1 MFVTASLNG
10 LGKAKRKKRACKAYG
25 VIHELGSAA
34 LSIWGGSGAGGSGY
48 AGGVNQLGDALYDA
62 SCGQSEPAVPTPD
75 TSNVGTGAAQLQ
87 AAMAQYQAQIA
98 MLTAQQQAAQRTP
111 APAAGIDKQTLLIGG
126 AIAAGLV
133 LVLALKR

>member
-34 LSIWGGSGAGGSGY
+34 LSIWGGQGGSY
-48 AGGVNQLGDALYDA
+48 AGGINQLGDALYDA

-98 MLTAQQQAAQRTP
+98 MLTAQQQAAQGTP
-111 APAAGIDKQTLLIGG
+111 PPPVAGIDKQTLLIGG

-133 LVLALKR
+133 LVLAFKR